1 MNVFISWADAK
12 SSVIEKP
19 IAFAIFSIL
28 ENDES
33 VLLLIKR
40 LD

>member
-19 IAFAIFSIL
+19 IAFSIL